1 MSWNSYFTTLKESI
15 SDLVFPK
22 GTLPAMFFLFFA
34 TALVNLH
41 GTNMKLAMYNQNNS
55 TSDIEQ
61 LVYNLN
67 LVQR

>member
-1 MSWNSYFTTLKESI
+1 
-15 SDLVFPK
+15 
-22 GTLPAMFFLFFA
+22 MFFLFFA